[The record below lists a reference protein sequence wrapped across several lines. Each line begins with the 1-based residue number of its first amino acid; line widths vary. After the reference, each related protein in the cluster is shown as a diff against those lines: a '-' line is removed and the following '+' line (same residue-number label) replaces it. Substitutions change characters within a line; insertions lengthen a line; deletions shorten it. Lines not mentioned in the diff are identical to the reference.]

1 MIGKYRVSLILIS
14 LCCCTLLA
22 AQQKQSRDFYSDI
35 VASNEIFN
43 KALLEENKSKAK
55 ELYSQAADRY
65 EKIISDSGIQNSG
78 LYYNLGNCYLREGNI
93 GKAILNYRRAMKLD
107 DSNYDLRQNLNVAR
121 SRRVDKIEI
130 NTQEK
135 IAHRIFFWHY
145 LLSTKVKFIVASSA
159 ALLFLWVL
167 IFSILGARVP
177 AALPLSLVL
186 VVVFSAFAASVLVD
200 RYIDKNVKYGVIIA
214 DSTVARQGDGKNYD
228 KSFKEPL
235 HSGVEFKVLEQRRN
249 WWHIELTN
257 SKDTWIP
264 SDAAEV
270 I

>member
-1 MIGKYRVSLILIS
+1 MIGSRRVSLILIG
-14 LCCCTLLA
+14 LFCCTLFA
-22 AQQKQSRDFYSDI
+22 AQQSRDYYLDI
-35 VASNEIFN
+35 VASNELFN
-43 KALLEENKSKAK
+43 KALLEKDESKAK
-55 ELYSQAADRY
+55 ELYSQAAENY
-65 EKIISDSGIQNSG
+65 EKIIAESGIQNSG

-107 DSNYDLRQNLNVAR
+107 DSNYDLRQNLAIAR

-167 IFSILGARVP
+167 IFSILSIRVP
-177 AALPLSLVL
+177 AALPLSI
-186 VVVFSAFAASVLVD
+186 VFLIVSCVFAASVLVD

-214 DSTVARQGDGKNYD
+214 DSTIARQGDGENYD

-235 HSGVEFKVLEQRRN
+235 HSGVEFKILEQRRN

-264 SDAAEV
+264 ADSAEV